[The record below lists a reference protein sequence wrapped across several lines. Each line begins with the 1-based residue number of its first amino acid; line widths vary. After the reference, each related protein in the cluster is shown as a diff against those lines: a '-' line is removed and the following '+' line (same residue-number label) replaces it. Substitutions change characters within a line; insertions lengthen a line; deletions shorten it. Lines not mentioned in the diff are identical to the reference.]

1 MEWNR
6 HVMIKGITF
15 DLWDTV
21 FVDDSDEPKRAA
33 AGRPSKP
40 VERRTLVHQYLNKI
54 QAIDRQLVDV
64 AYNAADAA
72 FRKVWHDQHV
82 TWKVRERLE
91 VVLKAL
97 RRDLP
102 EADFQELIRL
112 HEDMELEFRP
122 NFVTG
127 VHEAIKTLAGQY
139 KLAVISDAIF
149 SPGRALRTLL
159 ADEGLLP
166 YFNVFLFSDEFGR
179 SKPEPS
185 VFAAACQHMN
195 LAPHEIVHIGD
206 REHNDILGPKKVGM
220 HCVLCTAAI
229 DRDSKNTQA
238 DAIFSDYRQLPEI
251 LETLNRSQ
259 TGGT

>member
-1 MEWNR
+1 
-6 HVMIKGITF
+6 MIKGITF

-40 VERRTLVHQYLNKI
+40 VERRQLVHQYLDKVKT
-54 QAIDRQLVDV
+54 IDRQLVDV

-72 FRKVWHDQHV
+72 FRKVWHDQYV
-82 TWKVRERLE
+82 TWTVRERLE

-97 RRDLP
+97 RRELS
-102 EADFQELIRL
+102 EADFKELIRL
-112 HEDMELEFRP
+112 HEEMELEFRP
-122 NFVTG
+122 NFVAG
-127 VHEAIKTLAGQY
+127 VHEAIKTLAGKY

-166 YFNVFLFSDEFGR
+166 YFSVFLFSDEFGR

-185 VFAAACQHMN
+185 VFAAACRQMN
-195 LAPHEIVHIGD
+195 LAPHEIAHIGD
-206 REHNDILGPKKVGM
+206 REHNDILGPKKAGM

-238 DAIFSDYRQLPEI
+238 DAMFNDYGQLPDI
-251 LETLNRSQ
+251 LETMNRSE
-259 TGGT
+259 TGGR